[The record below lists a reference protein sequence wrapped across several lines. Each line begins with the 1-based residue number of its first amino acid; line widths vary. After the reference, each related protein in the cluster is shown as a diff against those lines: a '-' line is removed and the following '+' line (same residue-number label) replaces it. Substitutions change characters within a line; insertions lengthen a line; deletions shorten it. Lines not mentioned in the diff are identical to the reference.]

1 VRTVYLG
8 TSEFAAVVLDRLADS
23 PHRPALVVTRPDRPK
38 GRGRKVSPPP
48 VAERARALGLDFVQP
63 ERLHEPG
70 ALDRIAA
77 AEPEVACVCA
87 YGVLIKEPLLS
98 AYEMINVHPSL
109 LPRWRGAAPVER
121 AIMAGDAHTG
131 VSIMRVTE
139 ELDAGAVCVQEAEAI
154 AADDD
159 YGTLAARLE
168 RLGGELLVRAL
179 DERPPFTEQ
188 DESLVTYAHKIE
200 AADRA
205 LDPSRPPDE
214 LERTVRALRP
224 HIGARVALPD
234 GDFLGV
240 IAARVAEAGPGPEPG
255 RVRADGDLLL
265 LGAAGGALELTEI
278 RPPGGRPMAAAD
290 WLRGRPDERLTDFEV
305 VAPA

>member
-8 TSEFAAVVLDRLADS
+8 TSEFAAVVLERLAGS

-38 GRGRKVSPPP
+38 GRGRRVSPPP
-48 VAERARALGLDFVQP
+48 VADRARELGLEVIQP
-63 ERLHEPG
+63 DRLHEPE

-77 AEPEVACVCA
+77 VEPEVACVCA

-98 AYEMINVHPSL
+98 AYEMLNVHPSL

-121 AIMAGDAHTG
+121 AIMAGDEQTG

-139 ELDAGAVCVQEAEAI
+139 DLDAGAVCVQEAEPI
-154 AADDD
+154 RPDDD
-159 YGTLAARLE
+159 YGTLAERLE

-179 DERPPFTEQ
+179 DERPPFVEQ
-188 DESLVTYAHKIE
+188 DESRVTYAHKIE

-205 LDPSRPPDE
+205 LDPGRAPEE

-234 GDFLGV
+234 GEFLGV
-240 IAARVAEAGPGPEPG
+240 VAARVAARDGPDPG
-255 RVRADGDLLL
+255 RVRADGDRLL
-265 LGAAGGALELTEI
+265 LGAAGGALELTQI

-290 WLRGRPDERLTDFEV
+290 WLRGRPDGRLTDFRV
-305 VAPA
+305 QLRH

>member
-8 TSEFAAVVLDRLADS
+8 TSEFAAVVLERLAAS

-38 GRGRKVSPPP
+38 GRGRKLSPPP
-48 VAERARALGLDFVQP
+48 VADRARELGLDVIQP
-63 ERLHEPG
+63 EQLHEPE
-70 ALDRIAA
+70 ALERIAA
-77 AEPEVACVCA
+77 AEPEAVAVCA

-121 AIMAGDAHTG
+121 AIMAGDAQTG

-139 ELDAGAVCVQEAEAI
+139 ALDAGAVCIQEAEPI
-154 AADDD
+154 RADDD

-168 RLGGELLVRAL
+168 RLGGDLLVRAL
-179 DERPPFTEQ
+179 DERPPFAEQ
-188 DESLVTYAHKIE
+188 DESRVTYAHKID

-205 LDPSRPPDE
+205 LDPGRPPEE

-224 HIGARVALPD
+224 HIGARVTLPD

-240 IAARVAEAGPGPEPG
+240 IAARVAEDGPEPG
-255 RVRADGDLLL
+255 RVRADGERLL
-265 LGAAGGALELTEI
+265 LGADGGALELTEI

-290 WLRGRPDERLTDFEV
+290 WLRGRPDPRLTDFEV
-305 VAPA
+305 AG

>member
-8 TSEFAAVVLDRLADS
+8 TSEFAAVVLDRLAGS

-48 VAERARALGLDFVQP
+48 VADRARELGLELIQP
-63 ERLHEPG
+63 ERLHEPEV
-70 ALDRIAA
+70 LERIAA
-77 AEPEVACVCA
+77 AEPEAVTVCA

-121 AIMAGDAHTG
+121 AIMAGDEQTG

-139 ELDAGAVCVQEAEAI
+139 ALDAGAVCVQEAEPI
-154 AADDD
+154 RPDDD

-168 RLGGELLVRAL
+168 RLGGDLLVRAL
-179 DERPPFTEQ
+179 DERPLFVEQ
-188 DESLVTYAHKIE
+188 DESRVTYAHKID
-200 AADRA
+200 ADDRA
-205 LDPSRPPDE
+205 LDPGRPPEE

-240 IAARVAEAGPGPEPG
+240 IAARLAAGDGPEPG
-255 RVRADGDLLL
+255 LVRADGARLL

-278 RPPGGRPMAAAD
+278 RPPGGRPMATAD
-290 WLRGRPDERLTDFEV
+290 WLRGRPDPRLTDFEV
-305 VAPA
+305 GP